1 VDIKYK
7 EGIYMFEYKVKEVV
21 KIYDGDT
28 ITVILDLGF
37 DITKKEIIRLFG
49 IDTPEIRGE
58 ERPDGLKSRKRLVE
72 LIEEHPDFY
81 IKTYKDKTGKY
92 GRMLGELM
100 IPDNKTSINQILIN
114 EGLAKP
120 YFGGKKS

>member
-1 VDIKYK
+1 MY
-7 EGIYMFEYKVKEVV
+7 EYKVKEIV

-37 DITKKEIIRLFG
+37 GITKKEIIRLFG

-58 ERPDGLKSRKRLVE
+58 ERPDGLRSRERLIE
-72 LIEEHPDFY
+72 LIEENPDFY
-81 IKTYKDKTGKY
+81 IKTYKDKAGKY

-100 IPDNKTSINQILIN
+100 VPDKKTSLNQVLVN
-114 EGLAKP
+114 EGFAKP